1 MAQSVLYADLRFAKG
16 PGGHSTT
23 SQVLEADS
31 VDDTD
36 SPYEN
41 VVPGPAPVGTAG
53 EGTQHSPGHW
63 SRRRCVPV
71 GLLAA
76 MLLLLV
82 ALVALGTCYW
92 QVTHQLQ
99 NVSMEQAT
107 ERGHFSQKAQV
118 WEQNLE
124 QTQQQLAWV
133 QEELQQAWQEAH
145 HSQQEL
151 ARREAELVRVSG
163 ALNVTQKELQD
174 MQGKLSAIKQ
184 TASSLHVCLNGDCC
198 PSGWL
203 LYHGKCLF
211 ISAVKKSWWGSYWD
225 CVEKHSHLLVQ
236 GESELWVLPRFLQ
249 ADGSMYWI
257 GREDYYTAKRKCCG
271 ERSCQVYASCPVARS
286 AGTSCVPSEPYSRM
300 VEAGS
305 GDTQL
310 GSHSPPYLPAAPTTP
325 IHLGPTDGSASP

>member
-124 QTQQQLAWV
+124 QTQQQLALV

-174 MQGKLSAIKQ
+174 VQGKLSAIKE
-184 TASSLHVCLNGDCC
+184 AVSSLHVCLNGDCC

-203 LYHGKCLF
+203 LYHGKCIF
-211 ISAVKKSWWGSYWD
+211 ISAAKKSWWGSYWD
-225 CVEKHSHLLVQ
+225 CVEKHSRLLVQ
-236 GESELWVLPRFLQ
+236 GESELWVLPHFLQ
-249 ADGSMYWI
+249 SDSAKYWI
-257 GREDYYTAKRKCCG
+257 GGIYQWPLDIQWLDKKPLSQGEWFAYCAATVSGKIVRKSCREEYAWICEQAPNMSSVS
-271 ERSCQVYASCPVARS
+271 ERIFPLLAE
-286 AGTSCVPSEPYSRM
+286 G
-300 VEAGS
+300 
-305 GDTQL
+305 
-310 GSHSPPYLPAAPTTP
+310 
-325 IHLGPTDGSASP
+325 

>member
-257 GREDYYTAKRKCCG
+257 GREDYYTAKR
-271 ERSCQVYASCPVARS
+271 YD
-286 AGTSCVPSEPYSRM
+286 Y
-300 VEAGS
+300 S
-305 GDTQL
+305 GDCVLLIAGKMQSL
-310 GSHSPPYLPAAPTTP
+310 SCKKFYPWICEQPPTLS
-325 IHLGPTDGSASP
+325 SASESLTRLLTKD